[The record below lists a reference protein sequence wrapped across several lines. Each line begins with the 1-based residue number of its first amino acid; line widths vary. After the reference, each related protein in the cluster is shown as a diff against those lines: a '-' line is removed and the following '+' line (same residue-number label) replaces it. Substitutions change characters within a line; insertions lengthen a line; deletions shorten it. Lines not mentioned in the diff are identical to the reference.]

1 MATHS
6 SVHAWKIPWME
17 KPCRLQSMGSQSRT
31 WLSEFTSLH
40 TGAAATAKSLQ
51 SCPILCNPIDSSP
64 LGFRVPGILQARTLE
79 WVAISFFNAWKWKV
93 KVKLLSHVRPSA
105 TPWPAAFQALRPWGS
120 KQGYWKGVPLPSDVL
135 IKMGKFGH
143 KHTYRKNAMG
153 SRRYYKSKNDKD
165 CRQTTKTWKRGM
177 ANFSQS
183 SESGNLIDTWSLVT
197 SRTQTIHLSFKV
209 TQFVT
214 AVYYNSPHKLIQVF

>member
-1 MATHS
+1 ML
-6 SVHAWKIPWME
+6 
-17 KPCRLQSMGSQSRT
+17 CY
-31 WLSEFTSLH
+31 
-40 TGAAATAKSLQ
+40 AKSLQ
-51 SCPILCNPIDSSP
+51 SCLTLCDPIDGGPPGSH
-64 LGFRVPGILQARTLE
+64 VPGILQARTLE

-105 TPWPAAFQALRPWGS
+105 TPWPAAFQAL
-120 KQGYWKGVPLPSDVL
+120 PSMGFQARVL
-135 IKMGKFGH
+135 EGGAIAFWCPYKKGKFGH

-183 SESGNLIDTWSLVT
+183 SESGNLIDTWSLVA

-214 AVYYNSPHKLIQVF
+214 AVYYNSPHKLIQVFSA